1 MGVRYHRKRMHF
13 NGIRFSVKMCLL
25 ISIYIFVFSDYCTS
39 QETITNPEQQIIA
52 RDLPDG
58 QFLYVLPYPVLPG
71 DMRNIDYKSVTVNG
85 EAVKPAHFM
94 DAGYVHFAFDGSP
107 ARITITAYEPIKNFT
122 ISPRSYNIQAR
133 ASGHQLTFSLLEP
146 RKLIIKINELSPLF
160 IFAEQLDRD
169 WPEVY
174 RDDVLNILDFDVD
187 PTGKTVNTVQ
197 IQHAIQTTAD
207 LNGGRGGTLVIP
219 PGKYLT
225 GTLTMQS
232 NVTLY
237 LHGGALVQGTNNR
250 DDYPDPTG
258 VAEHLILFQNISN
271 ASIRG
276 KGALDAAGIDLR
288 TLFGLRHR
296 LLLILDSEN
305 ILIEDV
311 TLRDSGAWNTHIIR
325 SNEVILRNVKILCD
339 VNLGNTDGIDP
350 DSGSRITI
358 EDSFVYSGDDPIVL
372 KQTGRGGEP
381 RTVENITVRRNILWT
396 RKSALKIGTETRGGL
411 FRNILFEDNDIVHA
425 DRGIVMYLYDG
436 AVLENIRFINN
447 RFEKIGGDRNQKLF
461 HIEIRDRHGAGHI
474 RNVLMKDV
482 YAEDFSPNNS
492 VIKGLNENHR
502 VSGLVFEN
510 IVIGGKRRKNASE
523 ARITLNE
530 YVDYIFVDG
539 DNN

>member
-1 MGVRYHRKRMHF
+1 MRMLRNHF
-13 NGIRFSVKMCLL
+13 SGIRFYVNICLL
-25 ISIYIFVFSDYCTS
+25 IVSYIFVSGAHCMS

-58 QFLYVLPYPVLPG
+58 QFLYVLPYPALPG
-71 DMRNIDYKSVTVNG
+71 DVRNVDYKSLTVNG
-85 EAVKPAHFM
+85 EAIKPVHFM

-107 ARITITAYEPIKNFT
+107 AKITITAYEPIKNFT
-122 ISPRSYNIQAR
+122 LSPHSYNIEAR

-146 RKLIIKINELSPLF
+146 RKLIVQINNLSPLF
-160 IFAEQLDRD
+160 IFAEQLNRN
-169 WPEVY
+169 WPEVHK
-174 RDDVLNILDFDVD
+174 DDVLNILDFDVD

-207 LNGGRGGTLVIP
+207 LNGGRGGTLVFP
-219 PGKYLT
+219 PGRYLT
-225 GTLTMQS
+225 GSLKMQS

-250 DDYPDPTG
+250 DDYPDHTG
-258 VAEHLILFQNISN
+258 VAEHLLLFHNVSN

-276 KGALDAAGIDLR
+276 KGVFDAAGTELR
-288 TLFGLRHR
+288 TLSGLRHR
-296 LLLILDSEN
+296 VLLILDSEN

-311 TLRDSGAWNTHIIR
+311 TLRDSGAWNTHIIS
-325 SNEVILRNVKILCD
+325 SNDVTLRNVKILCD

-358 EDSFVYSGDDPIVL
+358 ENSFVYSGDDPIVL

-381 RTVENITVRRNILWT
+381 QNVENITVRGNILWT
-396 RKSALKIGTETRGGL
+396 RKSALKIGTETRGEL
-411 FRNILFEDNDIVHA
+411 FRNIIFEDNDIVHA

-474 RNVLMKDV
+474 RDVLIKDV
-482 YAEDFSPNNS
+482 YAEDFSPNDS

-502 VSGLVFEN
+502 ISGLVFEN
-510 IVIGGKRRKNASE
+510 IVIGGRRRKNASE
-523 ARITLNE
+523 ARIVLNE

-539 DNN
+539 DNK